1 MAVGRLGDGKHVSLL
16 GSQLRPV
23 VLHHT
28 VLPVVGQ
35 LLVGVHRHQDGPRVR
50 VDLVLLVP
58 LLQVLVD
65 PVPGDDDD
73 EDDGVNGGED
83 EDEGDGDDNAMIDYS
98 LVYV

>member
-1 MAVGRLGDGKHVSLL
+1 MMMVTMMMMM
-16 GSQLRPV
+16 
-23 VLHHT
+23 VLPGHT
-28 VLPVVGQ
+28 VLAVVRQ
-35 LLVGVHRHQDGPRVR
+35 LLVGVDCHQDGPRVR

-83 EDEGDGDDNAMIDYS
+83 EEEGDGDGNATYD
-98 LVYV
+98 

>member
-1 MAVGRLGDGKHVSLL
+1 MLMMMVTMMMMAMVMMM
-16 GSQLRPV
+16 
-23 VLHHT
+23 VLPGHT
-28 VLPVVGQ
+28 VLAVVRQ
-35 LLVGVHRHQDGPRVR
+35 LLVGVDCHQDGPRVR

-83 EDEGDGDDNAMIDYS
+83 EEEGDGDGNATYD
-98 LVYV
+98 

>member
-1 MAVGRLGDGKHVSLL
+1 MLMMMVTMMMMMM
-16 GSQLRPV
+16 
-23 VLHHT
+23 VLPGHT
-28 VLPVVGQ
+28 VLAVVRQ
-35 LLVGVHRHQDGPRVR
+35 LLVGVDCHQDGPRVR

-83 EDEGDGDDNAMIDYS
+83 EEEGDGDGNATYD
-98 LVYV
+98 

>member
-1 MAVGRLGDGKHVSLL
+1 MM
-16 GSQLRPV
+16 
-23 VLHHT
+23 VLPGHT
-28 VLPVVGQ
+28 VLAVVRQ
-35 LLVGVHRHQDGPRVR
+35 LLVGVDCHQDGPRVR

-73 EDDGVNGGED
+73 ED
-83 EDEGDGDDNAMIDYS
+83 EDEGDGDDIAMIDYS

>member
-1 MAVGRLGDGKHVSLL
+1 MRLLA
-16 GSQLRPV
+16 SQLRPI
-23 VLHHT
+23 VLCDT
-28 VLPVVGQ
+28 VLPVVRK
-35 LLVGVHRHQDGPRVR
+35 LLVWVHCHKDRPRVG
-50 VDLVLLVP
+50 VDFVVLVP

-83 EDEGDGDDNAMIDYS
+83 EDEGDNDDTAMIDYS

>member
-1 MAVGRLGDGKHVSLL
+1 MLMMMVTMMMMM
-16 GSQLRPV
+16 
-23 VLHHT
+23 VLPGHT
-28 VLPVVGQ
+28 VLAVVRQ
-35 LLVGVHRHQDGPRVR
+35 LLVGVDCHQDGPRVR

-83 EDEGDGDDNAMIDYS
+83 EEEGDGDGNATYD
-98 LVYV
+98 

>member
-1 MAVGRLGDGKHVSLL
+1 MMMVTMMMMMM
-16 GSQLRPV
+16 
-23 VLHHT
+23 VLPGHT
-28 VLPVVGQ
+28 VLAVVRQ
-35 LLVGVHRHQDGPRVR
+35 LLVGVDCHQDGPRVR

-83 EDEGDGDDNAMIDYS
+83 EEEGDGDGNATYD
-98 LVYV
+98 

>member
-1 MAVGRLGDGKHVSLL
+1 MMMVTMMMMAMVMMM
-16 GSQLRPV
+16 
-23 VLHHT
+23 VLPGHT
-28 VLPVVGQ
+28 VLAVVRQ
-35 LLVGVHRHQDGPRVR
+35 LLVGVDCHQDGPRVR

-83 EDEGDGDDNAMIDYS
+83 EEEGDGDGNATYD
-98 LVYV
+98 

>member
-1 MAVGRLGDGKHVSLL
+1 M
-16 GSQLRPV
+16 V
-23 VLHHT
+23 VLPGHT
-28 VLPVVGQ
+28 VLAVVRQ
-35 LLVGVHRHQDGPRVR
+35 LLVGVDCHQDGPRVR

-73 EDDGVNGGED
+73 EDDGVNGGKD
-83 EDEGDGDDNAMIDYS
+83 EDEGDNDDNAMIDYS

>member
-1 MAVGRLGDGKHVSLL
+1 MMM
-16 GSQLRPV
+16 
-23 VLHHT
+23 VLPGHT
-28 VLPVVGQ
+28 VLAVVRQ
-35 LLVGVHRHQDGPRVR
+35 LLVGVDCHQDGPRVR

-83 EDEGDGDDNAMIDYS
+83 EDEGDGDGNAVIDYS